1 VAALRSGLGI
11 KNLSLWIVITMHCPH
26 STSRGSRSHIPRR
39 HAALEMQQAT
49 LPVVLKL
56 DLDKKLKDALVV
68 QNDLAKRAS
77 DSAKR

>member
-1 VAALRSGLGI
+1 
-11 KNLSLWIVITMHCPH
+11 
-26 STSRGSRSHIPRR
+26 
-39 HAALEMQQAT
+39 MQQAT